1 MFGVHQCRQPGK
13 PVITSKQPTM
23 QSSIVEQEMDLDL
36 PTPSRLTLAFL
47 LNLI

>member
-23 QSSIVEQEMDLDL
+23 QLSILEQEMDPDL
-36 PTPSRLTLAFL
+36 PIPSHLTLAFQ